1 MSDNTNN
8 NSNSE
13 STPLLQMK
21 GLRIEGLSDNGWQ
34 EIVCGIDLE
43 LKRGEILGL
52 IGESGAGK
60 STIGLAAMGFARDGC
75 RITQGDIIFDG
86 IELRTAPESEKCKL
100 RGTRISYVAQ
110 SAAAAFNP
118 AHRLLDQ
125 FIEGPV
131 DHQIL
136 SRVDA
141 KEKGRALYRSLDL
154 PDPENIGERWPH
166 QVSGGQLQRMM
177 VAMAMSCE
185 PDLIIFDEPTTAL
198 DVTTQIEVLKT
209 IKEIVIDRNVAAIYV
224 THDLAVVA
232 QMADHLMVLRHGKLV
247 EVNSTG
253 QILKDPKQEYTRDLL
268 NARNRDE
275 KTPAHMPNPQTLL
288 SIDSVTAGYSNGPD
302 VLQDISILVERGQ
315 TVAVVGE
322 SGSGKSTLARVITG
336 LLPARSGGV
345 SFQGELLP
353 AALNQREKQQL
364 QKVQMI
370 YQLPDVA
377 LNPRQRVREVI
388 GRPLSFYLGLKG
400 QEKENRIKELLRQIE
415 LPESYIDR
423 LPDEL
428 SGGEKQRICIARALA
443 AEPELIVCDEVT
455 SALDSIVA
463 KAILNLLQRLQN
475 ELGLT
480 YIFISHDLDTVAS
493 IADQVV
499 VLYAGR
505 IAEQGPKSAVFQP
518 PFHPYTRLLLSS
530 VPEMRQGWLEETLA
544 SQETQA
550 SIAREVKIT
559 EKGCPFVERCPV
571 AIDDVCAHD
580 RPPNQTTAISGHT
593 FACQHSPEVL
603 LKDSEKQT

>member
-1 MSDNTNN
+1 MLVETNKIDN
-8 NSNSE
+8 E
-13 STPLLQMK
+13 QLIRPLLEVK
-21 GLRIEGLSDNGWQ
+21 GLRIEGLSEKGWQ
-34 EIVCGIDLE
+34 EIVRGVNLQ

-60 STIGLAAMGFARDGC
+60 STIGLAAMGYARDGC
-75 RITQGDIIFDG
+75 RITAGEIIFDG
-86 IELRTAPESEKCKL
+86 IKLSSISENEKRKL

-125 FIEGPV
+125 FAEGPV
-131 DHQIL
+131 DHGVM
-136 SRVDA
+136 SRTKA

-177 VAMAMSCE
+177 VAMAMSCG

-209 IKEIVIDRNVAAIYV
+209 IKEIVTDSNVAALYI

-232 QMADHLMVLRHGKLV
+232 QLADQLMVLRYGNLV

-253 QILKDPKQEYTRDLL
+253 QILEAPKEDYTRALL
-268 NARNRDE
+268 DARTRHE
-275 KTPAHMPNPQTLL
+275 KTTAQFKDSSTLL
-288 SIDSVTAGYSNGPD
+288 SIDSVTVGYGKGPD
-302 VLQDISILVERGQ
+302 VLQEVSVSVERGR

-336 LLPARSGGV
+336 LLPPRSGEIL
-345 SFQGELLP
+345 FQGELLP
-353 AALNQREKQQL
+353 HALAQRTKQQL
-364 QKVQMI
+364 RKAQMI

-377 LNPRQRVREVI
+377 LNPRQRVRDIV
-388 GRPLSFYLGLKG
+388 GRPLSFYLGLRG
-400 QEKENRIKELLRQIE
+400 KERERRIIELLEQIE
-415 LPESYIDR
+415 LSETYINR

-443 AEPELIVCDEVT
+443 AEPELIICDEVT
-455 SALDSIVA
+455 SALDTIVA
-463 KAILNLLQRLQN
+463 KAILDLLQRLQY
-475 ELGLT
+475 ELQLT
-480 YIFISHDLDTVAS
+480 YLFISHDIDTVAS
-493 IADQVV
+493 IADRVV

-505 IAEQGPKSAVFQP
+505 VAEQGSKSAVFQP

-530 VPEMRQGWLEETLA
+530 VPEMKLDWLEKTLSTREA
-544 SQETQA
+544 QA
-550 SIAREVKIT
+550 GIAREVKIT
-559 EKGCPFVERCPV
+559 ERGCPFAERCPV
-571 AIDDVCAHD
+571 AIPDICVNV
-580 RPPNQTTAISGHT
+580 RPPLQTLSSGHL
-593 FACQHSPEVL
+593 FACQHSPQEL
-603 LKDSEKQT
+603 A

>member
-1 MSDNTNN
+1 MLAETNKIDNEQLNR
-8 NSNSE
+8 
-13 STPLLQMK
+13 PLLEVK
-21 GLRIEGLSDNGWQ
+21 GLRIEGLSEKGWQ
-34 EIVCGIDLE
+34 EIVRGVNLQ

-75 RITQGDIIFDG
+75 RITAGEIIFDG
-86 IELRTAPESEKCKL
+86 IELSSAPENEKRKL

-125 FIEGPV
+125 FAEGPV
-131 DHQIL
+131 DHGVM
-136 SRVDA
+136 SRTKA

-177 VAMAMSCE
+177 VAMAMSCG

-209 IKEIVIDRNVAAIYV
+209 IKEIVTDSNVAALYI

-232 QMADHLMVLRHGKLV
+232 QLADQLMVLRYGNLV

-253 QILKDPKQEYTRDLL
+253 QIIEAPKEDYTRALL
-268 NARNRDE
+268 DARTRHE
-275 KTPAHMPNPQTLL
+275 KTTAQFKDSSTLL
-288 SIDSVTAGYSNGPD
+288 SIDSVTAGYGKGPD
-302 VLQDISILVERGQ
+302 VLQEVSVSVERGR

-336 LLPARSGGV
+336 LLPPRSGEIL
-345 SFQGELLP
+345 FQGELLP
-353 AALNQREKQQL
+353 HALAQRTKQQL
-364 QKVQMI
+364 RKAQMI

-377 LNPRQRVREVI
+377 LNPRQRVRDIV
-388 GRPLSFYLGLKG
+388 GRPLSFYLGLRG
-400 QEKENRIKELLRQIE
+400 KERERRIIELLEQIE
-415 LPESYIDR
+415 LSETYINR

-443 AEPELIVCDEVT
+443 AEPELIICDEVT
-455 SALDSIVA
+455 SALDTIVA
-463 KAILNLLQRLQN
+463 KAILDLLQRLQY
-475 ELGLT
+475 ELQLT
-480 YIFISHDLDTVAS
+480 YLFISHDIDTVAS
-493 IADQVV
+493 IADRVV

-505 IAEQGPKSAVFQP
+505 VAEQGSKSAVFQP

-530 VPEMRQGWLEETLA
+530 VPEMKLDWLEKTLSTREA
-544 SQETQA
+544 QA
-550 SIAREVKIT
+550 GIAREVKIT
-559 EKGCPFVERCPV
+559 ERGCPFAERCPV
-571 AIDDVCAHD
+571 AIPDICVNV
-580 RPPNQTTAISGHT
+580 RPPLQTLSSGHL
-593 FACQHSPEVL
+593 FACQHSPQEL
-603 LKDSEKQT
+603 A

>member
-1 MSDNTNN
+1 MLVETNKIDNEQLNR
-8 NSNSE
+8 
-13 STPLLQMK
+13 PLLEVK
-21 GLRIEGLSDNGWQ
+21 GLRIEGLSEKGWQ
-34 EIVCGIDLE
+34 EIVRGVNLQ

-75 RITQGDIIFDG
+75 RITAGEIIFDG
-86 IELRTAPESEKCKL
+86 IELSSAPENEKRKL

-125 FIEGPV
+125 FAEGPV
-131 DHQIL
+131 DHGVM
-136 SRVDA
+136 SRTKA

-177 VAMAMSCE
+177 VAMAMSCS

-209 IKEIVIDRNVAAIYV
+209 IKEIVTDSNVAALYI

-232 QMADHLMVLRHGKLV
+232 QLADHLMVLRYGNLV

-253 QILKDPKQEYTRDLL
+253 QILEAPKEDYTRALL
-268 NARNRDE
+268 NARTRHE
-275 KTPAHMPNPQTLL
+275 KTTSQFKDSSTLL
-288 SIDSVTAGYSNGPD
+288 SIDSVTAGYGKGPD
-302 VLQDISILVERGQ
+302 VLQEVSVSVERGR

-336 LLPARSGGV
+336 LLPPRSGEIL
-345 SFQGELLP
+345 FQGELLP
-353 AALNQREKQQL
+353 HALAQRTKQQL
-364 QKVQMI
+364 RKAQMI

-377 LNPRQRVREVI
+377 LNPRQRVRDIV
-388 GRPLSFYLGLKG
+388 GRPLSFYLGLRG
-400 QEKENRIKELLRQIE
+400 KERERRIIELLEQIE
-415 LPESYIDR
+415 LSETYINR

-443 AEPELIVCDEVT
+443 AEPELIICDEVT
-455 SALDSIVA
+455 SALDTIVA
-463 KAILNLLQRLQN
+463 KAILDLLQRLQY
-475 ELGLT
+475 ELQLT
-480 YIFISHDLDTVAS
+480 YLFISHDIDTVAS
-493 IADQVV
+493 IADRVV

-505 IAEQGPKSAVFQP
+505 VAEQGSKSAVFQP

-530 VPEMRQGWLEETLA
+530 VPEMKLDWLEKTLSTREA
-544 SQETQA
+544 QA
-550 SIAREVKIT
+550 GIAREVKIT
-559 EKGCPFVERCPV
+559 ERGCPFAERCPV
-571 AIDDVCAHD
+571 AIPEICVRDH
-580 RPPNQTTAISGHT
+580 PPLQTPASGHV
-593 FACQHSPEVL
+593 FACQHAPEML
-603 LKDSEKQT
+603 LDYSA

>member
-1 MSDNTNN
+1 MLVETNKIDNEQLNR
-8 NSNSE
+8 
-13 STPLLQMK
+13 PLLEVK
-21 GLRIEGLSDNGWQ
+21 GLRIEGLSEKGWQ
-34 EIVCGIDLE
+34 EIVRGVNLQ

-75 RITQGDIIFDG
+75 RITAGEIIFDG
-86 IELRTAPESEKCKL
+86 IELSSAPENEKRKL

-125 FIEGPV
+125 FAEGPV
-131 DHQIL
+131 DHRIM
-136 SRVDA
+136 SRTKA

-177 VAMAMSCE
+177 VAMAMSCG

-209 IKEIVIDRNVAAIYV
+209 IKEIVTDSNVAALYI

-232 QMADHLMVLRHGKLV
+232 QLADQLMVLRYGNLV

-253 QILKDPKQEYTRDLL
+253 QILEAPKEDYTRALL
-268 NARNRDE
+268 DARTRHE
-275 KTPAHMPNPQTLL
+275 KTTAQFKDSSTLL
-288 SIDSVTAGYSNGPD
+288 SIDSVTAGYGKGPD
-302 VLQDISILVERGQ
+302 VLQEVSVSVERGR

-336 LLPARSGGV
+336 LLPPRSGEIL
-345 SFQGELLP
+345 FQGELLP
-353 AALNQREKQQL
+353 HALAQRTKQQL
-364 QKVQMI
+364 RKAQMI

-377 LNPRQRVREVI
+377 LNPRQRVRDIV
-388 GRPLSFYLGLKG
+388 GRPLSFYLGLRG
-400 QEKENRIKELLRQIE
+400 KERERRIIELLEQIE
-415 LPESYIDR
+415 LSETYINR

-443 AEPELIVCDEVT
+443 AEPELIICDEVT
-455 SALDSIVA
+455 SALDTIVA
-463 KAILNLLQRLQN
+463 KAILDLLQRLQY
-475 ELGLT
+475 ELQLT
-480 YIFISHDLDTVAS
+480 YLFISHDIDTVAS
-493 IADQVV
+493 IADRVV

-505 IAEQGPKSAVFQP
+505 VAEQGSKSAVFQP

-530 VPEMRQGWLEETLA
+530 VPEMELGWLEKTLSTREA
-544 SQETQA
+544 QA
-550 SIAREVKIT
+550 GIAREVKKT
-559 EKGCPFVERCPV
+559 ERGCPFAERCPV
-571 AIDDVCAHD
+571 AIPDICVNV
-580 RPPNQTTAISGHT
+580 RPPLQTLSSGHL
-593 FACQHSPEVL
+593 FACQHSPQEL
-603 LKDSEKQT
+603 A

>member
-1 MSDNTNN
+1 MLVETNKIDN
-8 NSNSE
+8 E
-13 STPLLQMK
+13 QLIRPLLEVK
-21 GLRIEGLSDNGWQ
+21 GLRIEGLSEKGWQ
-34 EIVCGIDLE
+34 EIVRGVNLQ

-60 STIGLAAMGFARDGC
+60 STIGLAAMGYARDGC
-75 RITQGDIIFDG
+75 RITAGEIIFDG
-86 IELRTAPESEKCKL
+86 IKLSSAPENEKRKL

-125 FIEGPV
+125 FAEGPV
-131 DHQIL
+131 DHGVM
-136 SRVDA
+136 SRTKA

-177 VAMAMSCE
+177 VAMAMSCG

-209 IKEIVIDRNVAAIYV
+209 IKEIVTDSNVAALYI

-232 QMADHLMVLRHGKLV
+232 QLADQLMVLRYGNLV

-253 QILKDPKQEYTRDLL
+253 QIIEAPKEDYTRALL
-268 NARNRDE
+268 NARTRHE
-275 KTPAHMPNPQTLL
+275 KTTAQFKDSSTLL
-288 SIDSVTAGYSNGPD
+288 SIDSVSAGYGKGPD
-302 VLQDISILVERGQ
+302 VLQEVSISVDRGR

-336 LLPARSGGV
+336 LLPPRSGEIL
-345 SFQGELLP
+345 FQGELLP
-353 AALNQREKQQL
+353 HSLAQRTKQQL
-364 QKVQMI
+364 RKAQMI

-377 LNPRQRVREVI
+377 LNPRQRVRDIV
-388 GRPLSFYLGLKG
+388 GRPLSFYLGLRG
-400 QEKENRIKELLRQIE
+400 KERDRRIIELLEQIE
-415 LPESYIDR
+415 LSETYINR

-443 AEPELIVCDEVT
+443 AEPELIICDEVT
-455 SALDSIVA
+455 SALDTIVA
-463 KAILNLLQRLQN
+463 KAILDLLQRLQY
-475 ELGLT
+475 ELQLT
-480 YIFISHDLDTVAS
+480 YLFISHDIDTVAS
-493 IADQVV
+493 IADRVV

-505 IAEQGPKSAVFQP
+505 VAEQGSKSAVFQP

-530 VPEMRQGWLEETLA
+530 VPEMKLDWLERTLSTREA
-544 SQETQA
+544 QA
-550 SIAREVKIT
+550 GIAREVKIT
-559 EKGCPFVERCPV
+559 ERGCPFAERCPV
-571 AIDDVCAHD
+571 AIPDICVNVH
-580 RPPNQTTAISGHT
+580 PPLQTLSSGHLL
-593 FACQHSPEVL
+593 ACQHSPQEL
-603 LKDSEKQT
+603 A

>member
-1 MSDNTNN
+1 MLVETNKIDNEQLNR
-8 NSNSE
+8 
-13 STPLLQMK
+13 PLLEVK
-21 GLRIEGLSDNGWQ
+21 GLRIEGLSEKGWQ
-34 EIVCGIDLE
+34 EIVRGVNLQ

-60 STIGLAAMGFARDGC
+60 STIGLAAMGYARDGC
-75 RITQGDIIFDG
+75 RITAGEIIFDG
-86 IELRTAPESEKCKL
+86 IELSSAPENEKRKL

-125 FIEGPV
+125 FAEGPV
-131 DHQIL
+131 DHGVMP
-136 SRVDA
+136 RTKA

-177 VAMAMSCE
+177 VAMAMSCG

-209 IKEIVIDRNVAAIYV
+209 IKEIVTDSNVAALYI

-232 QMADHLMVLRHGKLV
+232 QLADQLMVLRYGNLV

-253 QILKDPKQEYTRDLL
+253 QILEAPKEDYTRALL
-268 NARNRDE
+268 NARTRHE
-275 KTPAHMPNPQTLL
+275 KTTSQFKDSSTLL
-288 SIDSVTAGYSNGPD
+288 SIDSVTAGYGKGPD
-302 VLQDISILVERGQ
+302 VLQEVSVSVERGR

-336 LLPARSGGV
+336 LLPPRSGEIL
-345 SFQGELLP
+345 FQGELLP
-353 AALNQREKQQL
+353 HALAQRTKQQL
-364 QKVQMI
+364 RKAQMI

-377 LNPRQRVREVI
+377 LNPRQRVRDIV
-388 GRPLSFYLGLKG
+388 GRPLSFYLGLRG
-400 QEKENRIKELLRQIE
+400 KERERRIIELLEQIE
-415 LPESYIDR
+415 LSETYINR

-443 AEPELIVCDEVT
+443 AEPELIICDEVT
-455 SALDSIVA
+455 SALDTIVA
-463 KAILNLLQRLQN
+463 KAILDLLQRLQY
-475 ELGLT
+475 ELQLT
-480 YIFISHDLDTVAS
+480 YLFISHDIDTVAS
-493 IADQVV
+493 IADRVV

-505 IAEQGPKSAVFQP
+505 VAEQGSKSAVFQP

-530 VPEMRQGWLEETLA
+530 VPEMKLDWLEKTLSTREA
-544 SQETQA
+544 QA
-550 SIAREVKIT
+550 GIAREVKIT
-559 EKGCPFVERCPV
+559 ERGCPFAERCPV
-571 AIDDVCAHD
+571 AIPEICVRD
-580 RPPNQTTAISGHT
+580 RPPLQTPASGHV
-593 FACQHSPEVL
+593 FACQHAPEML
-603 LKDSEKQT
+603 LDYSA

>member
-1 MSDNTNN
+1 MLAETNKIDNEQLNR
-8 NSNSE
+8 
-13 STPLLQMK
+13 PLLEVK
-21 GLRIEGLSDNGWQ
+21 GLRIEGLSEKGWQ
-34 EIVCGIDLE
+34 EIVRGVNLQ

-75 RITQGDIIFDG
+75 RITAGEIIFDG
-86 IELRTAPESEKCKL
+86 IELSSAPENEKRKL

-125 FIEGPV
+125 FAEGPV
-131 DHQIL
+131 DHGVM
-136 SRVDA
+136 SRTKA

-177 VAMAMSCE
+177 VAMAMSCS

-209 IKEIVIDRNVAAIYV
+209 IKEIVTDSNVAALYI

-232 QMADHLMVLRHGKLV
+232 QLADQLMVLRYGNLV

-253 QILKDPKQEYTRDLL
+253 QILEAPKEDYTRALL
-268 NARNRDE
+268 DARTRHE
-275 KTPAHMPNPQTLL
+275 KTTAQFKDSSTLL
-288 SIDSVTAGYSNGPD
+288 SIDSVTAGYGKGPD
-302 VLQDISILVERGQ
+302 VLQEVSVSVERGR

-336 LLPARSGGV
+336 LLPPRSGEIL
-345 SFQGELLP
+345 FQGELLP
-353 AALNQREKQQL
+353 HALAQRTKQQL
-364 QKVQMI
+364 RKAQMI

-377 LNPRQRVREVI
+377 LNPRQRVRDIV
-388 GRPLSFYLGLKG
+388 GRPLSFYLGLRG
-400 QEKENRIKELLRQIE
+400 KERERRIIELLEQIE
-415 LPESYIDR
+415 LSETYINR

-443 AEPELIVCDEVT
+443 AEPELIICDEVT
-455 SALDSIVA
+455 SALDTIVA
-463 KAILNLLQRLQN
+463 KAILDLLQRLQY
-475 ELGLT
+475 ELQLT
-480 YIFISHDLDTVAS
+480 YLFISHDIDTVAS
-493 IADQVV
+493 IADRVV

-505 IAEQGPKSAVFQP
+505 VAEQGSKSAVFQP

-530 VPEMRQGWLEETLA
+530 VPEMELGWLEKTLSTREA
-544 SQETQA
+544 QA
-550 SIAREVKIT
+550 GIAREVKIT
-559 EKGCPFVERCPV
+559 ERGCPFAERCPV
-571 AIDDVCAHD
+571 AIPDICVNV
-580 RPPNQTTAISGHT
+580 RPPLQTLSSGHL
-593 FACQHSPEVL
+593 FACQHSPQEL
-603 LKDSEKQT
+603 A

>member
-1 MSDNTNN
+1 MLVETNKIDNEQLNR
-8 NSNSE
+8 
-13 STPLLQMK
+13 PLLEVK
-21 GLRIEGLSDNGWQ
+21 GLRIEGLSEKGWQ
-34 EIVCGIDLE
+34 EIVCGVNLQ

-75 RITQGDIIFDG
+75 RITAGEIIFDG
-86 IELRTAPESEKCKL
+86 IELSSAPENEKRKL

-125 FIEGPV
+125 FAEGPV
-131 DHQIL
+131 DHGVM
-136 SRVDA
+136 SRTKA

-177 VAMAMSCE
+177 VAMAMSCG

-209 IKEIVIDRNVAAIYV
+209 IKEIVTDSNVAALYI

-232 QMADHLMVLRHGKLV
+232 QLADQLMVLRYGNLV

-253 QILKDPKQEYTRDLL
+253 QILEAPKEDYTRALL
-268 NARNRDE
+268 DARTRHE
-275 KTPAHMPNPQTLL
+275 KTTAQFKDSSTLL
-288 SIDSVTAGYSNGPD
+288 SIDSVTAGYGKGPD
-302 VLQDISILVERGQ
+302 VLQEVSVSVERGR

-336 LLPARSGGV
+336 LLPPRSGEIL
-345 SFQGELLP
+345 FQGELLP
-353 AALNQREKQQL
+353 HALAQRTKQQL
-364 QKVQMI
+364 RKAQMI

-377 LNPRQRVREVI
+377 LNPRQRVRDIV
-388 GRPLSFYLGLKG
+388 GRPLSFYLGLRG
-400 QEKENRIKELLRQIE
+400 KERERRIIELLEQIE
-415 LPESYIDR
+415 LSETYINR

-443 AEPELIVCDEVT
+443 AEPELIICDEVT
-455 SALDSIVA
+455 SALDTIVA
-463 KAILNLLQRLQN
+463 KAILDLLQRLQY
-475 ELGLT
+475 ELQLT
-480 YIFISHDLDTVAS
+480 YLFISHDIDTVAS
-493 IADQVV
+493 IADRVV

-505 IAEQGPKSAVFQP
+505 VAEQGSKSDVFQP

-530 VPEMRQGWLEETLA
+530 VPEMKLDWLEKTLSTREA
-544 SQETQA
+544 QA
-550 SIAREVKIT
+550 GIAREVKIT
-559 EKGCPFVERCPV
+559 ERGCPFAERCPV
-571 AIDDVCAHD
+571 AIPEICVRY
-580 RPPNQTTAISGHT
+580 RPPLQTPS
-593 FACQHSPEVL
+593 S
-603 LKDSEKQT
+603 

>member
-1 MSDNTNN
+1 MLVETNKIDNEQLNR
-8 NSNSE
+8 
-13 STPLLQMK
+13 PLLEVK
-21 GLRIEGLSDNGWQ
+21 GLRIEGLSEKGWQ
-34 EIVCGIDLE
+34 EIVRGVNLQ

-75 RITQGDIIFDG
+75 RITAGEIIFDG
-86 IELRTAPESEKCKL
+86 IELSSAPENEKRKL

-125 FIEGPV
+125 FAEGPV
-131 DHQIL
+131 DHGVMP
-136 SRVDA
+136 RTKA

-177 VAMAMSCE
+177 VAMAMSCS

-209 IKEIVIDRNVAAIYV
+209 IKEIVTDSNVAALYI

-232 QMADHLMVLRHGKLV
+232 QLADQLMVLRYGNLV

-253 QILKDPKQEYTRDLL
+253 QILEAPKEDYTRALL
-268 NARNRDE
+268 DARTRHE
-275 KTPAHMPNPQTLL
+275 KTTAQFKDSSTLL
-288 SIDSVTAGYSNGPD
+288 SIDSVTAGYGKGPD
-302 VLQDISILVERGQ
+302 VLQEVSVSVERGR

-336 LLPARSGGV
+336 LLPPRSGEIL
-345 SFQGELLP
+345 FQGELLP
-353 AALNQREKQQL
+353 HALAQRTKQQL
-364 QKVQMI
+364 RKAQMI

-377 LNPRQRVREVI
+377 LNPRQRVRDIV
-388 GRPLSFYLGLKG
+388 GRPLSFYLGLRG
-400 QEKENRIKELLRQIE
+400 KELERRIIELLEQIE
-415 LPESYIDR
+415 LSETYINR

-443 AEPELIVCDEVT
+443 AEPELIICDEVT
-455 SALDSIVA
+455 SALDTIVA
-463 KAILNLLQRLQN
+463 KAILDLLQRLQY
-475 ELGLT
+475 ELQLT
-480 YIFISHDLDTVAS
+480 YLFISHDIDTVAS
-493 IADQVV
+493 IADRVV

-505 IAEQGPKSAVFQP
+505 VAEQGSKSAVFQP

-530 VPEMRQGWLEETLA
+530 VPEMELGWLEKTLSTREA
-544 SQETQA
+544 QA
-550 SIAREVKIT
+550 GIAREVKIT
-559 EKGCPFVERCPV
+559 ERGCPFAERCPV
-571 AIDDVCAHD
+571 AIPDICVNV
-580 RPPNQTTAISGHT
+580 RPPLQTLSSGHL
-593 FACQHSPEVL
+593 FACQHSPQEL
-603 LKDSEKQT
+603 A

>member
-1 MSDNTNN
+1 MLVETNKIDNEQLNR
-8 NSNSE
+8 
-13 STPLLQMK
+13 PLLEVK
-21 GLRIEGLSDNGWQ
+21 GLRIEGLSEKGWQ
-34 EIVCGIDLE
+34 EIVRGVNLQ

-75 RITQGDIIFDG
+75 RITAGEIIFDG
-86 IELRTAPESEKCKL
+86 IELSSAPENEKRKL

-125 FIEGPV
+125 FAEGPV
-131 DHQIL
+131 DHGVM
-136 SRVDA
+136 SRTKA

-177 VAMAMSCE
+177 VAMAMSCS

-209 IKEIVIDRNVAAIYV
+209 IKEIVTDSNVAALYI

-232 QMADHLMVLRHGKLV
+232 QLADQLMVLRYGNLV

-253 QILKDPKQEYTRDLL
+253 QILEAPKEDYTRALL
-268 NARNRDE
+268 DARTRHE
-275 KTPAHMPNPQTLL
+275 KTTAQFKDSSTLL
-288 SIDSVTAGYSNGPD
+288 SIDSVTAGYGKGPD
-302 VLQDISILVERGQ
+302 VLQEVSVSVERGR

-336 LLPARSGGV
+336 LLPPRSGEIL
-345 SFQGELLP
+345 FQGELLP
-353 AALNQREKQQL
+353 HALAQRTKQQL
-364 QKVQMI
+364 RKAQMI

-377 LNPRQRVREVI
+377 LNPRQRVRDIV
-388 GRPLSFYLGLKG
+388 GRPLSFYLGLRG
-400 QEKENRIKELLRQIE
+400 KERERRIIELLEQIE
-415 LPESYIDR
+415 LSETYINR

-443 AEPELIVCDEVT
+443 AEPDLIICDEVT
-455 SALDSIVA
+455 SALDTIVA
-463 KAILNLLQRLQN
+463 KAILDLLQRLQY
-475 ELGLT
+475 ELQLT
-480 YIFISHDLDTVAS
+480 YLFISHDIDTVAS
-493 IADQVV
+493 IADRVV

-505 IAEQGPKSAVFQP
+505 VAEQGSKSAVFQP

-530 VPEMRQGWLEETLA
+530 VPEMELGWLEKTLSTREA
-544 SQETQA
+544 QA
-550 SIAREVKIT
+550 GIAREVKIT
-559 EKGCPFVERCPV
+559 ERGCPFAERCPV
-571 AIDDVCAHD
+571 AIPDICVNV
-580 RPPNQTTAISGHT
+580 RPPLQTLSSGHL
-593 FACQHSPEVL
+593 FACQHSPQEL
-603 LKDSEKQT
+603 A

>member
-1 MSDNTNN
+1 M
-8 NSNSE
+8 
-13 STPLLQMK
+13 
-21 GLRIEGLSDNGWQ
+21 
-34 EIVCGIDLE
+34 
-43 LKRGEILGL
+43 
-52 IGESGAGK
+52 
-60 STIGLAAMGFARDGC
+60 
-75 RITQGDIIFDG
+75 
-86 IELRTAPESEKCKL
+86 
-100 RGTRISYVAQ
+100 
-110 SAAAAFNP
+110 
-118 AHRLLDQ
+118 
-125 FIEGPV
+125 
-131 DHQIL
+131 
-136 SRVDA
+136 
-141 KEKGRALYRSLDL
+141 
-154 PDPENIGERWPH
+154 
-166 QVSGGQLQRMM
+166 
-177 VAMAMSCE
+177 
-185 PDLIIFDEPTTAL
+185 
-198 DVTTQIEVLKT
+198 
-209 IKEIVIDRNVAAIYV
+209 
-224 THDLAVVA
+224 
-232 QMADHLMVLRHGKLV
+232 
-247 EVNSTG
+247 
-253 QILKDPKQEYTRDLL
+253 
-268 NARNRDE
+268 
-275 KTPAHMPNPQTLL
+275 
-288 SIDSVTAGYSNGPD
+288 TAGYGKGPD
-302 VLQDISILVERGQ
+302 ILQDISILVERGQ

>member
-1 MSDNTNN
+1 MLVETNKIDNEQLNR
-8 NSNSE
+8 
-13 STPLLQMK
+13 PLLEVK
-21 GLRIEGLSDNGWQ
+21 GLRIEGLSEKGWQ
-34 EIVCGIDLE
+34 EIVRGVNLQ

-75 RITQGDIIFDG
+75 RITAGEIIFDG
-86 IELRTAPESEKCKL
+86 IELSSAPENEKRKL

-125 FIEGPV
+125 FAEGPV
-131 DHQIL
+131 DHGVM
-136 SRVDA
+136 SRTKA

-177 VAMAMSCE
+177 VAMAMSCG

-209 IKEIVIDRNVAAIYV
+209 IKEIVTDSNVAALYI

-232 QMADHLMVLRHGKLV
+232 QLADQLMVLRYGNLV

-253 QILKDPKQEYTRDLL
+253 QILEAPKEDYTRALL
-268 NARNRDE
+268 DARTRHE
-275 KTPAHMPNPQTLL
+275 KTTAQFKDSSTLL
-288 SIDSVTAGYSNGPD
+288 SIDSVTAGYGKGPD
-302 VLQDISILVERGQ
+302 VLQEVSVSVERGR

-336 LLPARSGGV
+336 LLPPRSGEIL
-345 SFQGELLP
+345 FQGELLP
-353 AALNQREKQQL
+353 HSLAQRTKQQL
-364 QKVQMI
+364 RKAQMI

-377 LNPRQRVREVI
+377 LNPRQRVRDIV
-388 GRPLSFYLGLKG
+388 GRPLSFYLGLHG
-400 QEKENRIKELLRQIE
+400 KERERRIIELLEQIE
-415 LPESYIDR
+415 LSETYINR

-443 AEPELIVCDEVT
+443 AEPELIICDEVT
-455 SALDSIVA
+455 SALDTIVA
-463 KAILNLLQRLQN
+463 KAILDLLQRLQY
-475 ELGLT
+475 ELQLT
-480 YIFISHDLDTVAS
+480 YLFISHDIDTVAS
-493 IADQVV
+493 IADRVV

-505 IAEQGPKSAVFQP
+505 VAEQGSKSAVFQP

-530 VPEMRQGWLEETLA
+530 VPEMKLDWLEKTLSTREA
-544 SQETQA
+544 QA
-550 SIAREVKIT
+550 GIAREVKIT
-559 EKGCPFVERCPV
+559 ERGCPFAERCPV
-571 AIDDVCAHD
+571 AIPDICVNV
-580 RPPNQTTAISGHT
+580 RPPLQTLSSGHL
-593 FACQHSPEVL
+593 FACQHSPQEL
-603 LKDSEKQT
+603 A

>member
-1 MSDNTNN
+1 MLVETNKIDNEQLNR
-8 NSNSE
+8 
-13 STPLLQMK
+13 PLLEVK
-21 GLRIEGLSDNGWQ
+21 GLRIEGLSEKGWQ
-34 EIVCGIDLE
+34 EIVRGVNLQ

-75 RITQGDIIFDG
+75 RITAGEIIFDG
-86 IELRTAPESEKCKL
+86 IELSSAPENEKRKL

-125 FIEGPV
+125 FAEGPV
-131 DHQIL
+131 DHGVMP
-136 SRVDA
+136 RAKA

-177 VAMAMSCE
+177 VAMAMSCS

-209 IKEIVIDRNVAAIYV
+209 IKEIVTDSNVAALYI

-232 QMADHLMVLRHGKLV
+232 QLADQLMVLRYGNLV

-253 QILKDPKQEYTRDLL
+253 QILEAPKEDYTRALL
-268 NARNRDE
+268 DARTRHE
-275 KTPAHMPNPQTLL
+275 KTTAQFKDSSTLL
-288 SIDSVTAGYSNGPD
+288 SIDSVTAGYGKGPD
-302 VLQDISILVERGQ
+302 VLQEVSVSVERGR

-336 LLPARSGGV
+336 LLPPRSGEIL
-345 SFQGELLP
+345 FQGELLP
-353 AALNQREKQQL
+353 HALAQRTKQQL
-364 QKVQMI
+364 RKAQMI

-377 LNPRQRVREVI
+377 LNPRQRVRDIV
-388 GRPLSFYLGLKG
+388 GRPLSFYLGLRG
-400 QEKENRIKELLRQIE
+400 KERERRIIELLEQIE
-415 LPESYIDR
+415 LSETYINR

-443 AEPELIVCDEVT
+443 AEPELIICDEVT
-455 SALDSIVA
+455 SALDTIVA
-463 KAILNLLQRLQN
+463 KAILDLLQRLQY
-475 ELGLT
+475 ELQLT
-480 YIFISHDLDTVAS
+480 YLFISHDIDTVAS
-493 IADQVV
+493 IADRVV

-505 IAEQGPKSAVFQP
+505 VAEQGSKSAVFQP

-530 VPEMRQGWLEETLA
+530 VPEMKLDWLEKTLSTREA
-544 SQETQA
+544 QA
-550 SIAREVKIT
+550 GIAREVKIT
-559 EKGCPFVERCPV
+559 ERGCPFAERCPV
-571 AIDDVCAHD
+571 AIPEICVRD
-580 RPPNQTTAISGHT
+580 RPPLQTPASGHV
-593 FACQHSPEVL
+593 FACQHAPEML
-603 LKDSEKQT
+603 LDYSA

>member
-1 MSDNTNN
+1 MLVETNKIDN
-8 NSNSE
+8 E
-13 STPLLQMK
+13 QLIRPLLEVK
-21 GLRIEGLSDNGWQ
+21 GLRIEGLSEKGWQ
-34 EIVCGIDLE
+34 EIVRGVNLQ

-60 STIGLAAMGFARDGC
+60 STIGLAAMGYARDGC
-75 RITQGDIIFDG
+75 RITAGEIIFDG
-86 IELRTAPESEKCKL
+86 IKLSSISENEKRKL

-125 FIEGPV
+125 FAEGPV
-131 DHQIL
+131 DHGVM
-136 SRVDA
+136 SRTKA

-177 VAMAMSCE
+177 VAMAMSCG

-209 IKEIVIDRNVAAIYV
+209 IKEIVTDSNVAALYI

-232 QMADHLMVLRHGKLV
+232 QLADQLMVLRYGNLV

-253 QILKDPKQEYTRDLL
+253 QILEAPKEDYTRALL
-268 NARNRDE
+268 DARTRHE
-275 KTPAHMPNPQTLL
+275 KTTAQFKDSSTLL
-288 SIDSVTAGYSNGPD
+288 SIDSVTVGYGKGPD
-302 VLQDISILVERGQ
+302 VLQEVSVSVERGR

-336 LLPARSGGV
+336 LLPPRSGEIL
-345 SFQGELLP
+345 FKGELLP
-353 AALNQREKQQL
+353 HALAQRTKQQL
-364 QKVQMI
+364 RQAQMI

-377 LNPRQRVREVI
+377 LNPRQRVRDIV
-388 GRPLSFYLGLKG
+388 GRPLSFYLGLRG
-400 QEKENRIKELLRQIE
+400 KERERRIIELLEQIE
-415 LPESYIDR
+415 LSETYINR

-443 AEPELIVCDEVT
+443 AEPELIICDEVT
-455 SALDSIVA
+455 SALDTIVA
-463 KAILNLLQRLQN
+463 KAILDLLQRLQY
-475 ELGLT
+475 ELQLT
-480 YIFISHDLDTVAS
+480 YLFISHDIDTVAS
-493 IADQVV
+493 IADRVV

-505 IAEQGPKSAVFQP
+505 VAEQGSKSAVFQP

-530 VPEMRQGWLEETLA
+530 VPEMKLDWLEKTLSTREA
-544 SQETQA
+544 QA
-550 SIAREVKIT
+550 GIAREVKIT
-559 EKGCPFVERCPV
+559 ERGCPFAERCPV
-571 AIDDVCAHD
+571 AIPDICVNV
-580 RPPNQTTAISGHT
+580 RPPLQTLSSGHL
-593 FACQHSPEVL
+593 FACQHSPQEL
-603 LKDSEKQT
+603 A

>member
-1 MSDNTNN
+1 MLVETNKIDNEQLNR
-8 NSNSE
+8 
-13 STPLLQMK
+13 PLLEVK
-21 GLRIEGLSDNGWQ
+21 GLRIEGLSEKGWQ
-34 EIVCGIDLE
+34 EIVRGVNLQ

-75 RITQGDIIFDG
+75 RITAGEIIFDG
-86 IELRTAPESEKCKL
+86 IELSSAPENEKRKL

-125 FIEGPV
+125 FAEGPV
-131 DHQIL
+131 DHGVMP
-136 SRVDA
+136 RTKA

-177 VAMAMSCE
+177 VAMAMSCS

-209 IKEIVIDRNVAAIYV
+209 IKEIVTDSNVAALYI

-232 QMADHLMVLRHGKLV
+232 QLADQLMVLRYGNLV

-253 QILKDPKQEYTRDLL
+253 QILEAPKEDYTRALL
-268 NARNRDE
+268 DARTRHE
-275 KTPAHMPNPQTLL
+275 KTTAQFKDSSTLL
-288 SIDSVTAGYSNGPD
+288 SIDSVTVGYGKGPD
-302 VLQDISILVERGQ
+302 VLQEVSVSVERGR
-315 TVAVVGE
+315 TVAIVGE

-336 LLPARSGGV
+336 LLPPRSGEIL
-345 SFQGELLP
+345 FQGELLP
-353 AALNQREKQQL
+353 HSLAQRTKQQL
-364 QKVQMI
+364 RQAQMI

-377 LNPRQRVREVI
+377 LNPRQRVRDIV
-388 GRPLSFYLGLKG
+388 GRPLSFYLGLHG
-400 QEKENRIKELLRQIE
+400 KERERRIIELLEQIE
-415 LPESYIDR
+415 LSETYINR

-443 AEPELIVCDEVT
+443 AEPDLIICDEVT
-455 SALDSIVA
+455 SALDTIVA
-463 KAILNLLQRLQN
+463 KAILDLLQRLQY
-475 ELGLT
+475 ELQLT
-480 YIFISHDLDTVAS
+480 YLFISHDIDTVAS
-493 IADQVV
+493 IADRVV

-505 IAEQGPKSAVFQP
+505 VAEQGSKSAVFQP

-530 VPEMRQGWLEETLA
+530 VPEMKLDWLEKTLSTREA
-544 SQETQA
+544 QA
-550 SIAREVKIT
+550 GIAREVKIT
-559 EKGCPFVERCPV
+559 ERGCPFAERCPV
-571 AIDDVCAHD
+571 AIPDICVNV
-580 RPPNQTTAISGHT
+580 RPPLQTLSSGHL
-593 FACQHSPEVL
+593 FACQHSPQEL
-603 LKDSEKQT
+603 A